1 MKIDLL
7 TTGYG
12 GVGRMGPEGHK
23 ADEATRRLGSLLP
36 SFPSKAFTLLE
47 VMIAMAIF
55 FMAVFAILG
64 LVAQNLQIA
73 RNLSLGEID
82 VSTVAVELTLQTLTN
97 REMSEGFV
105 SGDFGETYP
114 GASWTAS
121 LYLVSSNAGGL
132 RTRSSGGGLYQA
144 DITINWPQNNLVKE
158 KKASLLLYRPNLGGV
173 PGR

>member
-1 MKIDLL
+1 MKIERP
-7 TTGYG
+7 TTGHD
-12 GVGRMGPEGHK
+12 GVRPMGTEGYEAH
-23 ADEATRRLGSLLP
+23 EATRRLGPSFP

-64 LVAQNLQIA
+64 LVAQNLRIA

-144 DITINWPQNNLVKE
+144 DITINWPQNNLLKE
-158 KKASLLLYRPNLGGV
+158 KKASLLLYRPNLGGG